1 MARYLTPAEAK
12 AAQSKRLQ
20 EIAEEKQRQ
29 EKAKRQERIRQ
40 ALLANQIIRQG

>member
-12 AAQSKRLQ
+12 AAQVKRLK
-20 EIAEEKQRQ
+20 EIEEQKKKQ

-40 ALLANQIIRQG
+40 ALAANQVIRQG